1 MILHKIVCDTT
12 QNSSWYCTKYFVVL
26 HEIVRNSTRKFVKL
40 EVIRIVSQTILFSIS
55 ESLLHLISF
64 LTVPGWLW
72 HVQVNKV
79 KSLGPGELV
88 VHLAGLLIW
97 LVSLLLSAGLSVLFF
112 LLRLM
117 RGQLGKEEADNK
129 EMEVL
134 RSKKKSKWIVFLN
147 FVSSGEDSD
156 LDLININLC
165 VESLTKVE
173 SKESGG
179 LPGRM
184 ISSTKTFYFKLPVSR
199 YCRPPPPSRPLI
211 LSPAKTCRF
220 GANGWK
226 NHSQNLV
233 IIFSNI
239 LA

>member
-1 MILHKIVCDTT
+1 M
-12 QNSSWYCTKYFVVL
+12 
-26 HEIVRNSTRKFVKL
+26 
-40 EVIRIVSQTILFSIS
+40 
-55 ESLLHLISF
+55 
-64 LTVPGWLW
+64 
-72 HVQVNKV
+72 

-156 LDLININLC
+156 LDLINKNLC

-199 YCRPPPPSRPLI
+199 YCRPPPPLP
-211 LSPAKTCRF
+211 
-220 GANGWK
+220 G
-226 NHSQNLV
+226 H
-233 IIFSNI
+233 
-239 LA
+239 

>member
-1 MILHKIVCDTT
+1 
-12 QNSSWYCTKYFVVL
+12 
-26 HEIVRNSTRKFVKL
+26 
-40 EVIRIVSQTILFSIS
+40 
-55 ESLLHLISF
+55 
-64 LTVPGWLW
+64 
-72 HVQVNKV
+72 
-79 KSLGPGELV
+79 
-88 VHLAGLLIW
+88 
-97 LVSLLLSAGLSVLFF
+97 
-112 LLRLM
+112 M

-184 ISSTKTFYFKLPVSR
+184 ISSTKTFLF
-199 YCRPPPPSRPLI
+199 
-211 LSPAKTCRF
+211 
-220 GANGWK
+220 
-226 NHSQNLV
+226 
-233 IIFSNI
+233 
-239 LA
+239 